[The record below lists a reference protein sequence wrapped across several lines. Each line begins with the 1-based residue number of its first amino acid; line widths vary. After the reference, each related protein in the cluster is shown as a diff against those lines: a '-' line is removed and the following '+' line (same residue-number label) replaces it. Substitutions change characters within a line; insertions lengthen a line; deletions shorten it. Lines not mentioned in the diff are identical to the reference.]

1 MLCIRLSLTLLRA
14 RYPPPIVL
22 SSQNRC
28 SPLPP
33 NHEYDISIVSLGSV
47 QTRTTVSPPGF
58 TGSTLERASAT
69 VHKFLDSVS
78 REKFRNLPSSAATP
92 FTPLIFSLGGVM
104 EHRTAQALHTWGEV
118 LPPHSHRMLCIRLS
132 LTLLRAR
139 VRNFDLWSH

>member
-1 MLCIRLSLTLLRA
+1 MHCIMRNDIRISGSHASGLA
-14 RYPPPIVL
+14 
-22 SSQNRC
+22 
-28 SPLPP
+28 

-47 QTRTTVSPPGF
+47 QARTTVSPPGF

-104 EHRTAQALHTWGEV
+104 EQRTAQALHTWGEV

-139 VRNFDLWSH
+139 VRNFDLWTH